1 MSGVTTASTSMP
13 DPLQLSE
20 HRYKANQVISGYQLI
35 SSFSDGD
42 FYYYYLY
49 LGDVEYVPISWSPTY
64 QYVGIPIEL
73 SFSTSTIT
81 TNSIRQSESVCASNS
96 ISVSNTLSAQ
106 FSISGGK
113 KDVFEVGLTLGWEN
127 TKERV
132 SQYSTTETYESATEW
147 SETNTSSSSFVI
159 DQRFSQ
165 GYYRYTL
172 FSQCDV
178 FCVLIYDV
186 EEDEYY
192 KEYIVNARENT
203 YFYGLDFSTSPNFAR
218 SFQDSISLDDSL
230 LEDLDV
236 PTETLELPN
245 DVIVFTDYQI
255 SLDPRSCAKDN
266 GYDTD
271 DTEDDDLA
279 KNEIDPDLVKLLITN
294 AYAMDD
300 DGYIFGPDFGLHL
313 KLIQD
318 PNDVTVT
325 HYSGSTVQ
333 NAQISIDTAKSAS
346 GTTINSQIKS
356 GAVYLLLTYS
366 DGTTQ
371 EHFEVNIFE
380 GLTNNSTIH
389 LLDDISVDDNKEIES
404 IQITVVYEIV
414 ANWQGFLGIW
424 STTHTNWRID
434 YTVHRNGD

>member
-1 MSGVTTASTSMP
+1 MP

-279 KNEIDPDLVKLLITN
+279 KNEIDPNLVKLLITN

-300 DGYIFGPDFGLHL
+300 DGYIFGPD
-313 KLIQD
+313 
-318 PNDVTVT
+318 
-325 HYSGSTVQ
+325 
-333 NAQISIDTAKSAS
+333 
-346 GTTINSQIKS
+346 
-356 GAVYLLLTYS
+356 
-366 DGTTQ
+366 
-371 EHFEVNIFE
+371 
-380 GLTNNSTIH
+380 
-389 LLDDISVDDNKEIES
+389 
-404 IQITVVYEIV
+404 
-414 ANWQGFLGIW
+414 
-424 STTHTNWRID
+424 
-434 YTVHRNGD
+434 